1 MNSEELCAFLGNC
14 RWFSAPAGERK
25 YYLPDRRDDWANDTD
40 EIHAMIDIFDCVAE
54 SGDPLLVEK
63 ALEGLKKYSD
73 DDDEGVAERMC
84 GVLLRHLDAKKLLG
98 LFDADNGLSEDQK
111 YILAVTARDKTLF
124 GADQTRADGLYLL
137 LKGQVKALLKTEE
150 PGSERL
156 FAAATLLGEFGDS
169 RAIPLL
175 RRYCG
180 LLLDAGTVLPQG
192 SEEFA
197 EYREKFNSMNR
208 EVERLGG
215 KP

>member
-1 MNSEELCAFLGNC
+1 MNSEEICAFLDNC
-14 RWFSAPAGERK
+14 RWFSADPDERK
-25 YYLPDRRDDWANDTD
+25 YYLPDRRDAWANDTD
-40 EIHAMIDIFDCVAE
+40 EIHAIIDIFDGVME

-63 ALEGLKKYSD
+63 ALEGLKRYRE

-84 GVLLRHLDAKKLLG
+84 AVLLRHLDAEKLPG
-98 LFDADNGLSEDQK
+98 LFEAERELTEDQK
-111 YILAVTARDKTLF
+111 YILAVTARDKSLF
-124 GADQTRADGLYLL
+124 GGDQTRVDRLYLL
-137 LKGQVKALLKTEE
+137 LKSRVKALLKTEK
-150 PGSERL
+150 PDSERL

-192 SEEFA
+192 SDEFEA
-197 EYREKFNSMNR
+197 FREKFNSMNR